1 MFLVAVGLYMC
12 TMPATSC
19 NHPANSQVQ
28 QRIREEWRKEEL
40 EHEKQVADPEIVN
53 ARWTW
58 EDEQHAARLHKWDQ
72 ERAQHEQE
80 VKELIRYENAE
91 HAARLHEWDQ
101 ERAQHEQEVKERT
114 QHENAEHAAQL
125 HEWDQERAQHEQEVK
140 ERTRRENA
148 EHAARL
154 HEWERERVQH
164 ELELKERARREEEER
179 KRMDLFWGRVEAHQ
193 CKTYGTREY
202 TAVLM
207 NLPVDCEWGMR
218 ACSATPLEIHG
229 ISRLPKR
236 CEDKVRR
243 VC

>member
-1 MFLVAVGLYMC
+1 MC
-12 TMPATSC
+12 TMPVTYC
-19 NHPANSQVQ
+19 DDPADPQVR
-28 QRIREEWRKEEL
+28 QRIHEEWRKEEL
-40 EHEKQVADPEIVN
+40 EHEKQAVDREIVK

-58 EDEQHAARLHKWDQ
+58 EDEQHVALLREW
-72 ERAQHEQE
+72 ER
-80 VKELIRYENAE
+80 
-91 HAARLHEWDQ
+91 
-101 ERAQHEQEVKERT
+101 ERTQHEQEVKERT
-114 QHENAEHAAQL
+114 QHENAEHAARL

-207 NLPVDCEWGMR
+207 NLPPVDWVWR
-218 ACSATPLEIHG
+218 VQACKATPLEIHG
-229 ISRLPKR
+229 IARLPTS
-236 CEDKVRR
+236 CEDRVRR